1 MTTVEGF
8 VRGLLGLGLTLF
20 VLEAGILTLNGAVRG
35 WAMLQLQRNPQDEWA
50 LAILALQ

>member
-1 MTTVEGF
+1 MEGF

-35 WAMLQLQRNPQDEWA
+35 WALLQLQRDPQNSFA
-50 LAILALQ
+50 LALLALQ